1 MFFGRGINNMFK
13 KIGGGIGNLFKKVRG
28 GISGVRKGLGVAST
42 LLDNPV
48 TRALVGRYAPG
59 LSGAYETGLGGLK
72 SANQLAGR
80 ADDISKRVEDLAET
94 GSRVRGIKSIGDIK
108 DVATDTLQRAKD
120 IKRVAEG
127 QQPNYISFM

>member
-1 MFFGRGINNMFK
+1 MFFGKGISNMFK
-13 KIGGGIGNLFKKVRG
+13 KIGRGVGGLFEKVRG
-28 GISGVRKGLGVAST
+28 GIGGVRKGLGIAST

-48 TRALVGRYAPG
+48 TRALVGKYAPS
-59 LSGAYETGLGGLK
+59 LSGAFETGLGGLK
-72 SANQLAGR
+72 TANQLAGR
-80 ADDISKRVEDLAET
+80 ADDISKRAEDLAET

>member
-1 MFFGRGINNMFK
+1 MFFGKGISNMFK
-13 KIGGGIGNLFKKVRG
+13 KIGRGVGGLFKKVRG

-42 LLDNPV
+42 LLDNPI
-48 TRALVGRYAPG
+48 TRALVGKYAPG

-72 SANQLAGR
+72 TANQLAGR
-80 ADDISKRVEDLAET
+80 ADDISKRAEDLGQT
-94 GSRVRGIKSIGDIK
+94 GSRIGGIKSVKDIK

>member
-1 MFFGRGINNMFK
+1 MFLGRGLSNMFK
-13 KIGGGIGNLFKKVRG
+13 KIGGGIGSLFKKVRG
-28 GISGVRKGLGVAST
+28 GIGSVRKGLGAATS

-48 TRALVGRYAPG
+48 TRALVGQYAPS
-59 LSGAYETGLGGLK
+59 LSGAFETGLGGLK
-72 SANQLAGR
+72 TANTLAGR
-80 ADDISKRVEDLAET
+80 ADDISKRAEDLGNTA
-94 GSRVRGIKSIGDIK
+94 SRVRGIKSVADAK